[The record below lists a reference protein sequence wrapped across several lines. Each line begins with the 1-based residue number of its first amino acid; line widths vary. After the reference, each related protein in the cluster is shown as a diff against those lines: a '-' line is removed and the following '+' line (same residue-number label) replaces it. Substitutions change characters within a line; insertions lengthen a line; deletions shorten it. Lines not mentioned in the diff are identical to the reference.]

1 MFVLKVNK
9 SAIRVLETETIYGDS
24 KNIYNVVLLFN
35 EDWNGLTKVIT
46 FDNGDKTSSVIADS
60 TRTIATTSIPWELL
74 TYPGTI
80 RISVAGA
87 KNNLVVL
94 PSQFC
99 ILGKVHKGNTV
110 EYPPDIENPPSPS
123 YVDQLIAMIAA
134 KGDTIEFLDGI
145 LYLKSDGKVISQT
158 EIQNGSAEG
167 SIIPTLEDATIS
179 SKSFFNSEEVNQT
192 YYLKNVVIEYIDSD
206 NQILRM
212 LFEEDIVQLVS
223 SNDGLTIYKIDG
235 KVIKFTYSEE
245 GAIIFGS
252 VDYPTVGTNGK
263 SAYEI
268 ALDNG
273 FVGTEQEWLDS
284 LKGAPGKDGK
294 SAYELAVEKGYTGTL
309 TEWLESLQGTDGL
322 TAYDI
327 AVENGFKGTEDEWLK
342 SLVGESAYQIAVDN
356 GFEGSVTEWLD
367 SLHGKPGAKGNK
379 GDPGKSAYEIAKDNG
394 YTGTEVEWLQSL
406 VGKSAYQS
414 AVDGGYTGTEEEFE
428 AALQPIKTFR
438 NKTITNIN
446 EFQSGT
452 VRMISSRFSGLFFND
467 DYVYLKKDTSRN
479 TVAIYTLDGIRE
491 VYECEADGTITSAK
505 TRTDAYEN
513 NSGSA
518 PHIPWHMVTFISTT
532 TDGVPLVDHAYDW
545 PVELFPLT
553 PEVSDKVYAYWY
565 DDNDLYI
572 CNGSVTAIG
581 SSTQVTVK
589 FIRVNAV
596 SVSAG
601 LQSTTVDA
609 IEAVSQEDYDNIPT
623 KDERTIYILKG

>member
-9 SAIRVLETETIYGDS
+9 STIRVLETETIYGDS

-123 YVDQLIAMIAA
+123 YMDQIISMIAQ
-134 KGDTIEFLDGI
+134 KGDTIEFIDGV

-158 EIQNGSAEG
+158 EIQNGSEEG
-167 SIIPTLEDATIS
+167 SLIPSLEDETIS

-192 YYLKNVVIEYIDSD
+192 YFLKNVVIEYIDSD

-212 LFEEDIVQLVS
+212 LFEEDMAQLVS
-223 SNDGLTIYKIDG
+223 NNDGLSLYKIDG
-235 KVIKFTYSEE
+235 KVIKFTYSDE

-252 VDYPTVGTNGK
+252 VDYPTAGTNGK

-284 LKGAPGKDGK
+284 LKGTPGKDGK
-294 SAYELAVEKGYTGTL
+294 SAYELAVEKGYSGTL

-327 AVENGFKGTEDEWLK
+327 AVENGFKGTEDEWLE

-356 GFEGSVTEWLD
+356 GFEGSVAEWLE

-428 AALQPIKTFR
+428 AALQPIKTLR
-438 NKTITNIN
+438 NTQISNLN
-446 EFQSGT
+446 DCPEGT
-452 VRMISSRFSGLFFND
+452 VRMIDSQLPTVGWAD
-467 DYVYLKKDTSRN
+467 DYVYFRPDYLEKTI
-479 TVAIYTLDGIRE
+479 TAYTLDGVRIVVQCDE
-491 VYECEADGTITSAK
+491 DGNATNNVTK
-505 TRTDAYEN
+505 TDAYDP
-513 NSGSA
+513 SSA
-518 PHIPWHMVTFISTT
+518 TRVPAHLVTFFATQ
-532 TDGVPLVDHAYDW
+532 TDRKPVTDYAYHW
-545 PVELFPLT
+545 LINLFPT
-553 PEVSDKVYAYWY
+553 KPELNDKVYAFWY
-565 DDNDLYI
+565 DADDLYI
-572 CNGSVTAIG
+572 CNGSVTAVD